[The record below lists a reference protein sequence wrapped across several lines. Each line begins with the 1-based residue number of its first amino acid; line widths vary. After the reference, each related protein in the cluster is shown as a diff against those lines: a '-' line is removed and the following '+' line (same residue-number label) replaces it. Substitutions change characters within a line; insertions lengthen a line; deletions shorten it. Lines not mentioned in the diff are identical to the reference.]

1 MSKLNCHGSRLWT
14 SETSASSFGHKN
26 DANALFLRHSLRR
39 FFYISLRMSEDIT
52 STLSQKVQDI
62 AKSPKYRG
70 AIFQIEADEKGL
82 ALVDVKEASL
92 KVYLMI
98 DPDCD
103 KILETRFFTYGGPVF
118 TALADTFCKKIQMV
132 TIDEACKI
140 TAESIE
146 EELRDIPEVRAIPE
160 TAAEIGQMNKLIAK
174 VLEEY
179 PEKKATA
186 IIVREKMERIKYR
199 TQTAEG
205 RAEAD
210 TEWNALTKV
219 QKIEKIEEWLHK
231 SVRGTLQGDGGDLEI
246 LDLTEDNHL
255 KIRFQ
260 GACAGCGSAM
270 GGTLFYI
277 EDELQNN
284 VYYNLIVDP
293 EDPLDNINP
302 EPTVFG
308 GEPSE
313 T

>member
-1 MSKLNCHGSRLWT
+1 MVISGSFFSHEVFRLLNLTCMSD
-14 SETSASSFGHKN
+14 E
-26 DANALFLRHSLRR
+26 
-39 FFYISLRMSEDIT
+39 IT

-132 TIDEACKI
+132 TVDDACKI

-146 EELRDIPEVRAIPE
+146 EELRDVPEVRAI
-160 TAAEIGQMNKLIAK
+160 AADAPEIGQMNKLIARI
-174 VLEEY
+174 LEEY

-186 IIVREKMERIKYR
+186 IIIREKMERIKYR

-210 TEWNALTKV
+210 AEWNAMTKI
-219 QKIEKIEEWLHK
+219 QQIEKIEEWLHK

-246 LDLTEDNHL
+246 LDLVDGNRL

-277 EDELQNN
+277 EDELKNN
-284 VYYNLIVDP
+284 VYYNLVVEP

-302 EPTVFG
+302 DASVFG

>member
-1 MSKLNCHGSRLWT
+1 
-14 SETSASSFGHKN
+14 
-26 DANALFLRHSLRR
+26 
-39 FFYISLRMSEDIT
+39 MSEDIT

-103 KILETRFFTYGGPVF
+103 KILETRFFTYGGPIF
-118 TALADTFCKKIQMV
+118 TALADSFCKKIQMV
-132 TIDEACKI
+132 TVDEACKI
-140 TAESIE
+140 TAESLE
-146 EELRDIPEVRAIPE
+146 EELRDIPEVRAIPAD
-160 TAAEIGQMNKLIAK
+160 AAEIGQMNKLIAK

-210 TEWNALTKV
+210 AEWNALTKV
-219 QKIEKIEEWLHK
+219 QKIEKIEEWLHQ

-255 KIRFQ
+255 KIKFQ

-270 GGTLFYI
+270 GSTLFYI

-293 EDPLDNINP
+293 EDPLDSINQ
-302 EPTVFG
+302 EPSVFG

-313 T
+313 SET

>member
-1 MSKLNCHGSRLWT
+1 
-14 SETSASSFGHKN
+14 
-26 DANALFLRHSLRR
+26 
-39 FFYISLRMSEDIT
+39 MSEEVT

-103 KILETRFFTYGGPVF
+103 KILETRFFTYGGPIF
-118 TALADTFCKKIQMV
+118 TALADTFCKKIQMA
-132 TIDEACKI
+132 TIDDACKI

-160 TAAEIGQMNKLIAK
+160 TAPEISQMNKLIAK

-210 TEWNALTKV
+210 AEWNAMTKV

-293 EDPLDNINP
+293 EDPLDSINQ
-302 EPTVFG
+302 EPSVFG